1 MSSPRISESFIRH
14 VLRRHKDW
22 TEMLKLES
30 DSEIED
36 YVRGILES
44 PDEIYRDRFRVSV
57 EYYSKKISEHY
68 LCIVV
73 A

>member
-1 MSSPRISESFIRH
+1 MPIH
-14 VLRRHKDW
+14 P
-22 TEMLKLES
+22 
-30 DSEIED
+30 
-36 YVRGILES
+36 GLES

-73 A
+73 VAGDAVTAYLINQEKY

>member
-1 MSSPRISESFIRH
+1 
-14 VLRRHKDW
+14 
-22 TEMLKLES
+22 MLKSES

-57 EYYSKKISEHY
+57 EYYSKKISEYY